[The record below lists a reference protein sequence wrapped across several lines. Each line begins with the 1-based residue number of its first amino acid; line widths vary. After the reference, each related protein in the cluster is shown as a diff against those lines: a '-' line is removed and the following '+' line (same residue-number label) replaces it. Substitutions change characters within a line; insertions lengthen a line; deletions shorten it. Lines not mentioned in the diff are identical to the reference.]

1 MLGLV
6 IIGAVTAL
14 GGGNGGMWSNNSD
27 ELTAA
32 MGGG

>member
-1 MLGLV
+1 MIALV
-6 IIGAVTAL
+6 IVGAISAL
-14 GGGNGGMWSNNSD
+14 GGGNGGMWTKNSD